1 MAYFD
6 HAAANR
12 QKAIS
17 EKYDELKKHIHLEN
31 PIKLYTFVLTKK

>member
-12 QKAIS
+12 KKAIS
-17 EKYDELKKHIHLEN
+17 DKYDELKKHISLLY
-31 PIKLYTFVLTKK
+31 IKTRKETI